1 MAYNL
6 DKPFTGTGLE
16 TAMEKKVP
24 RVNLGELC
32 EAMENSSYQHEY
44 FLDVQTGEILF
55 ISDYMDDEETRQLK
69 DRIEED
75 SGRYERIPKAEPNE
89 GYQDMVDF
97 IATVDN
103 ERLAELLEVAINGKG
118 AFRRF
123 KDVLRNYPQESEAW
137 FKFEDGR
144 TEERALEWLSDIGIS
159 PAQD

>member
-6 DKPFTGTGLE
+6 DKPFAGTGE
-16 TAMEKKVP
+16 RRAVEKKALNI
-24 RVNLGELC
+24 NLDELC
-32 EAMENSSYQHEY
+32 EAMENSSYENEY
-44 FLDVQTGEILF
+44 FLDLETGEIFF
-55 ISDYMDDEETRQLK
+55 ISDYMDDGETSELK

-75 SGRYERIPKAEPNE
+75 SDRYERIPKAESHE

-123 KDVLRNYPQESEAW
+123 KDVLLNYPEEREKW
-137 FKFEDGR
+137 FKFKDER
-144 TEERALEWLSDIGIS
+144 MEERAMEWLDDIEVTLS
-159 PAQD
+159 EE